1 MSSDEVDY
9 LGHRIDAEGIHP
21 SGDALSTVRDVP
33 APTNVTELRS
43 YFGMANHY
51 GRFLPNLATMLAPM
65 HQLLT
70 KDVKW
75 HRSPA
80 TCFQQKEGDV
90 KHHGL

>member
-21 SGDALSTVRDVP
+21 SGDDLSAVHDTP

-43 YFGMANHY
+43 YLGMVNHY

-70 KDVKW
+70 KEVKW
-75 HRSPA
+75 H
-80 TCFQQKEGDV
+80 
-90 KHHGL
+90 